1 MNTNIKIYIFVS
13 LAIVIIAFIVRLLNI
28 EKYPFNKV
36 DSVVTNTEKVF
47 LQVLLSIIPTDD
59 FYILTKVRLADI
71 VQVRKGTKDYV
82 KHFNK
87 IKSKHIDFVICDRV
101 DFQPLLA
108 IELDDPSHLKED
120 AKQRDYVKDKILEA
134 SEIPILRIKT
144 QRKYDKKSILNE
156 ILNEIQ

>member
-1 MNTNIKIYIFVS
+1 MNTNIKIYILVS
-13 LAIVIIAFIVRLLNI
+13 FAIVIIAFIVRLLNR
-28 EKYPFNKV
+28 EQYPFNKV

-47 LQVLLSIIPTDD
+47 LQVLLSIIPPND

-101 DFQPLLA
+101 DFQPLLS
-108 IELDDPSHLKED
+108 IELDDPSHLKEE
-120 AKQRDYVKDKILEA
+120 AKRRDYVKDKVLEA

-144 QRKYDKKSILNE
+144 QKKYDKESILNE
-156 ILNEIQ
+156 ILDEIE